1 LTIRTS
7 LAATA
12 TIASVALL
20 SACGGGSDV
29 PTDTAAYPEYTL
41 EATETAPPNPDLTPP
56 GTVLGV
62 GASALIG
69 YHSLAPDDSGTMVP
83 SKEEQ
88 PIHVTVTG
96 IQSASIS
103 SVPAAFRMTG
113 ADSDAGAT
121 AVKKVTW
128 EATIDGASIISMVDQ
143 SLNFTAGGAASYL
156 VSDPTAISGC
166 PGPAS
171 LGAAFDSGSTV
182 QGCFLIVY
190 LKSAGAPDVNLS
202 VFRTDTEANPI
213 VWR

>member
-1 LTIRTS
+1 LTIRTT
-7 LAATA
+7 LAAAA
-12 TIASVALL
+12 TIASIAVL
-20 SACGGGSDV
+20 SACSGLPDV

-41 EATETAPPNPDLTPP
+41 EPTETAPPNPDLTPP
-56 GTVLGV
+56 GTVLSV

-69 YHSLAPDDSGTMVP
+69 YHSLAPDDSGTVVP

-88 PIHVTVTG
+88 PIRVTVTS
-96 IQSASIS
+96 IASASAS
-103 SVPAAFRMTG
+103 SVPAEFRMTG
-113 ADSDAGAT
+113 ADSDADVT

-128 EATIDGASIISMVDQ
+128 EATIDGPSVISMVDQ
-143 SLNFTAGGAASYL
+143 SLNFTSGGGGSYV

-166 PGPAS
+166 PGPGS
-171 LGAAFDSGSTV
+171 LGTAFDSGSTV

-190 LKSAGAPDVNLS
+190 LKSAGAPSVNLS

>member
-7 LAATA
+7 LAAA
-12 TIASVALL
+12 AAIASVALL
-20 SACGGGSDV
+20 SGCGGVADV

-41 EATETAPPNPDLTPP
+41 EPTETAPPNPDLTPP
-56 GTVLGV
+56 GTVLSV

-88 PIHVTVTG
+88 PIHVTVTS
-96 IQSASIS
+96 IASASTS

-113 ADSDAGAT
+113 ADSDAGST

-128 EATIDGASIISMVDQ
+128 EATIDGPSVISMVDQ
-143 SLNFTAGGAASYL
+143 SLNFTSGGAGSY
-156 VSDPTAISGC
+156 VVADPTAISGC
-166 PGPAS
+166 QAPAS
-171 LGAAFDSGSTV
+171 LGAAFDTGSTV

-190 LKSAGAPDVNLS
+190 LKSAGTPDVYLS